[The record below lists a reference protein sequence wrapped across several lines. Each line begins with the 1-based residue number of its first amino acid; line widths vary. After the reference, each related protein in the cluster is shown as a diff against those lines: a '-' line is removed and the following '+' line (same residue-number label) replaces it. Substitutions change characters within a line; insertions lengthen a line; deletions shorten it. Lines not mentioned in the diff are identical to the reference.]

1 MAKTAFIS
9 TYTFKIDRKG
19 RVSVPADF
27 RAVMSAKGEDGL
39 NVLPL
44 TGLQAVRAI
53 GADVLAKIGEK
64 SDPLAAFKP
73 SSLDQA
79 AILAADLVALQID
92 SEGRVGLPE
101 AVIAHCGLA
110 ETATFAGRIQFFEI
124 WNSDAFAADQAE
136 KRRAILG
143 GGTA

>member
-9 TYTFKIDRKG
+9 SYTFKIDRKG

-27 RAVMSAKGEDGL
+27 RAVMTAKGEDGL
-39 NVLPL
+39 DVLPL
-44 TGLQAVRAI
+44 SGVKAVRAI
-53 GADVLAKIGEK
+53 GADLLAKIGQNA
-64 SDPLAAFKP
+64 DPLAAFKP
-73 SSLDQA
+73 SSLDHA

-101 AVIAHCGLA
+101 ALIAHCGLT

-124 WNSDAFAADQAE
+124 WNPEAFAADQAE

-143 GGTA
+143 GGPA

>member
-27 RAVMSAKGEDGL
+27 RAVMTAKGEDGL
-39 NVLPL
+39 DVLPL
-44 TGLQAVRAI
+44 SGVKAVRAI
-53 GADVLAKIGEK
+53 GADLLSKIGQ
-64 SDPLAAFKP
+64 SADPLAAFKP
-73 SSLDQA
+73 SSLDHA

-124 WNSDAFAADQAE
+124 WNPEAFAADQAE

-143 GGTA
+143 GGPG

>member
-27 RAVMSAKGEDGL
+27 RAVMTAKGETGL
-39 NVLPL
+39 DVLPL
-44 TGLQAVRAI
+44 SGLKAVRAI
-53 GADVLAKIGEK
+53 GADLLAKIGQ
-64 SDPLAAFKP
+64 SADPLAAFRP
-73 SSLDQA
+73 GGLDQA
-79 AILAADLVALQID
+79 AILAADLVPLQID

-101 AVIAHCGLA
+101 ALIAHCGLG
-110 ETATFAGRIQFFEI
+110 ETALFAGRIQFFEI
-124 WNSDAFAADQAE
+124 WNPDAFAADQAD

-143 GGTA
+143 GGAA

>member
-9 TYTFKIDRKG
+9 TYNFKIDRKG

-27 RAVMSAKGEDGL
+27 RAVMTAKGEDGL
-39 NVLPL
+39 DVLPL
-44 TGLQAVRAI
+44 AGVKAVRAI
-53 GADVLAKIGEK
+53 GADLLSKIGQ
-64 SDPLAAFKP
+64 SADLLAAFKP
-73 SSLDQA
+73 SSLDDA

-101 AVIAHCGLA
+101 ALIAHCGL
-110 ETATFAGRIQFFEI
+110 TDSVTFAGRIQFFEI
-124 WNSDAFAADQAE
+124 WNPDAFAAGQAA

-143 GGTA
+143 GGPA

>member
-27 RAVMSAKGEDGL
+27 RAVMTAKGEDGL
-39 NVLPL
+39 DVLPL
-44 TGLQAVRAI
+44 SGVKAVRAI
-53 GADVLAKIGEK
+53 GGDLLSKIGQ
-64 SDPLAAFKP
+64 SADPLAAFKP
-73 SSLDQA
+73 SSLDHA

-124 WNSDAFAADQAE
+124 WNPEAFAADQAE

-143 GGTA
+143 GGPG

>member
-27 RAVMSAKGEDGL
+27 RAVMIAKGEDGL
-39 NVLPL
+39 DVLPL
-44 TGLQAVRAI
+44 AGVKAVRAI
-53 GADVLAKIGEK
+53 GADLLAKIGQ
-64 SDPLAAFKP
+64 SADPLAAFKP
-73 SSLDQA
+73 SSLDHA

-101 AVIAHCGLA
+101 ALIAHCGLS
-110 ETATFAGRIQFFEI
+110 ETAVFAGRIQFFEI
-124 WNSDAFAADQAE
+124 WNPDAFAADQAE
-136 KRRAILG
+136 KRRTILG
-143 GGTA
+143 GGPA